1 MEEKVFDTEN
11 SIVVKISNAGA
22 ETLIDEDCCTCI
34 NIILK
39 NDGRIAT
46 SFLGCHNKYILKELT
61 KAQKKYFKS
70 LKKTLKEQVK
80 KATPTTEYKSE
91 MVEENNG
98 HVCED
103 KNCSKCE
110 KSTKKAAAKKVDDKK
125 EETKKSATK
134 KTSTKKTTQKKET
147 KKEDK

>member
-1 MEEKVFDTEN
+1 MEEKIFDTEN

-80 KATPTTEYKSE
+80 KATPTTEYKSDD
-91 MVEENNG
+91 VNENKE

-103 KNCSKCE
+103 EKCL
-110 KSTKKAAAKKVDDKK
+110 KC
-125 EETKKSATK
+125 EETKETKQETPKKENSKKQTTKKSTTK
-134 KTSTKKTTQKKET
+134 KTSTTKENKKIENK
-147 KKEDK
+147 

>member
-80 KATPTTEYKSE
+80 KATPTTEYKSDA
-91 MVEENNG
+91 VEESNE

-103 KNCSKCE
+103 EKCVSCE
-110 KSTKKAAAKKVDDKK
+110 EKK
-125 EETKKSATK
+125 ESKKTTSNKSNNKKDETKKSINK
-134 KTSTKKTTQKKET
+134 KSTTKKET
-147 KKEDK
+147 KKEKK

>member
-1 MEEKVFDTEN
+1 MEEKIFDTEN
-11 SIVVKISNAGA
+11 NIVVKISNAGA

-61 KAQKKYFKS
+61 KAQNKYFRK
-70 LKKTLKEQVK
+70 LKKTLKEQSK
-80 KATPTTEYKSE
+80 KATPTTQYKTE
-91 MVEENNG
+91 DVAEKKE

-103 KNCSKCE
+103 EKCTHCEDE
-110 KSTKKAAAKKVDDKK
+110 KCTHCEEKK
-125 EETKKSATK
+125 ES
-134 KTSTKKTTQKKET
+134 KKTTT
-147 KKEDK
+147 KKLEVIEEILC